1 MRDLPLDFPTL
12 FPLPSAQAAS
22 KQGPPVSPRTGL
34 LQLVMDL
41 IVGAGKVTDCLPVAL
56 TLGEPAVTLEAEG
69 LIAGIVLHVNMA
81 QVPARKYP

>member
-41 IVGAGKVTDCLPVAL
+41 SVGAGKVTDCLPVAL